1 MISADVLLL
10 TQEEGTVAAVRAV
23 MESGTITGR
32 AAACDS
38 MMELRSQLSRK
49 SAGAECRIA
58 VVDIDHDP
66 EHVLFELGKVIAT
79 YPQAR
84 FVVVSKEFNEKLVL
98 HAMQAGA
105 RHFLRKNAIVAELGK
120 VLERLLAQ
128 EPEGSTRFGSII
140 SVFSCSGGCGATTV
154 AVNLANELRLAES
167 KRVLVV
173 DLDQHYGAV
182 ASYLGVKGR
191 YGIGNI
197 LDRQGPIDKHLIES
211 TAVAYREGFDVLLSP
226 ASTESE
232 AASAP
237 SYKNLP
243 AALEACRESYDYIV
257 IDAPRIPRQM
267 MIDLASVSRVGMV
280 VFQLTVRDVAYA
292 SSVIAFLAD
301 QGIPRERLVSLA
313 NRVRKRG
320 PLLRLEDGRRAIGA
334 GAMCPVRSDWAKAM
348 KSLNRG
354 QLLSDVAGRSGL
366 RKDYR
371 RLAAWIQRS
380 TSNGSL

>member
-10 TQEEGTVAAVRAV
+10 TQEEGTIAAVREV

-49 SAGAECRIA
+49 PTGGECRIA

-66 EHVLFELGKVIAT
+66 EHVLFELGKVITA

-105 RHFLRKNAIVAELGK
+105 RHFLRKNAIVAELGT

-154 AVNLANELRLAES
+154 AVNLANELRLAEN

-182 ASYLGVKGR
+182 ATYLGVKGR
-191 YGIGNI
+191 YGIGHI
-197 LDRQGPIDKHLIES
+197 LGRQGPVDKHLIES

-226 ASTESE
+226 ASTESDT
-232 AASAP
+232 P
-237 SYKNLP
+237 TLNYKNLP
-243 AALEACRESYDYIV
+243 ATLEACRESYDYIIV
-257 IDAPRIPRQM
+257 DAPRLPKQM
-267 MIDLASVSRVGMV
+267 MIDLASISRIGMV

-292 SSVIAFLAD
+292 SSIISFLAD

-320 PLLRLEDGRRAIGA
+320 PSLRLEDGRRAIGS

-371 RLAAWIQRS
+371 RLATWIRQS